1 MCPYD
6 RERTDD
12 WGLNLTTAI
21 YLEPLGG
28 GGSFSFAR
36 ASFEL
41 PYRFHRV
48 GKLLA

>member
-28 GGSFSFAR
+28 GRLFFFCSG
-36 ASFEL
+36 L
-41 PYRFHRV
+41 V
-48 GKLLA
+48 